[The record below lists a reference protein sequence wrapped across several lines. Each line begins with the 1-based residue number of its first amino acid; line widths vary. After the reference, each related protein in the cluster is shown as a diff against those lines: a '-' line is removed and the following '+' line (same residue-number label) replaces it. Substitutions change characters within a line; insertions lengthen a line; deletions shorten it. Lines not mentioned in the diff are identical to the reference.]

1 MVNHGLDF
9 AHCAI
14 TYLLIPCYFIKIKPK
29 KMKDDIQLQKEVM
42 EELSWDPSVNSARI
56 GVAVNYGSVTLLGQ
70 VDHYSEKRRAEKV
83 VERIAGVKAIV
94 NELKVGLLPEHKRT
108 DTDIQR
114 AVKETLKWHSA
125 VEQDSIKVAVKNGVV
140 SLSGVVEWKYQRTA
154 IERAVSN
161 LIGVKSVRDQIMIL
175 PKTSPS
181 DLGQKIQTAMERSAR
196 LGANKVT
203 VNAKGNKVLLTGKV
217 RSVAQSETAEDVAW
231 ACPGVLAVD
240 NRLVVNDF

>member
-1 MVNHGLDF
+1 
-9 AHCAI
+9 
-14 TYLLIPCYFIKIKPK
+14 
-29 KMKDDIQLQKEVM
+29 MKDDIQLQKEVM

-56 GVAVNYGSVTLLGQ
+56 GVTVNYGSVTLLGQ

-108 DTDIQR
+108 DADIQR

-140 SLSGVVEWKYQRTA
+140 SLSGAVEWRYQRTA
-154 IERAVSN
+154 IERSVSN